1 MSKPRSNAR
10 RFVNA
15 AWTVLTFQ
23 LIASAGAVGVTG
35 LAAFH
40 VRDLVAGSVIS
51 PEPSPPPAIEPTMPA
66 EEQSMPPA
74 PETEASGATATATES
89 EAAAPAAPAPPPP
102 TINRGAA
109 PINIRGEAREG
120 QSLVAVIGSDP
131 DGGPQESSYQWLR
144 DGQAISGAL
153 GSTYALSAADNG
165 HLISVRANYAD
176 GNGNAEVATSAA
188 VQPVALPP
196 VNNGASSITIRRDD
210 VAETLARA
218 LEQLFSGS
226 RTQPLERLS
235 LAAVL
240 GADPDGAGAT
250 APTYQWLRDGEP
262 ISGATTATYRTEVAD
277 AGRSISVR
285 ADYVDREGF
294 RESVVSAPVQPPR
307 PAVESRDS
315 PGLR

>member
-23 LIASAGAVGVTG
+23 LIASVGAVGVTG

-40 VRDLVAGSVIS
+40 VRDLVASNAIA
-51 PEPSPPPAIEPTMPA
+51 PEPPSPATDGPTMTG
-66 EEQSMPPA
+66 EEEIA
-74 PETEASGATATATES
+74 PSATES
-89 EAAAPAAPAPPPP
+89 EEPVAPATSTEPAAPVTPPP

-131 DGGPQESSYQWLR
+131 DGGPRESSYQWLR
-144 DGQAISGAL
+144 DGQAIGGAV
-153 GSTYALSAADNG
+153 GSTYALGAADNG
-165 HLISVRANYAD
+165 HLVSVRVNYAD
-176 GNGNAEVATSAA
+176 DNGNAEVATSAA

-196 VNNGASSITIRRDD
+196 VNNGASAITIRRDD

-240 GADPDGAGAT
+240 GADPDGAGT
-250 APTYQWLRDGEP
+250 PPPTYQWLRDGEP
-262 ISGATTATYRTEVAD
+262 ISGATTATYRTEPAD
-277 AGRSISVR
+277 AGRSITVR

-307 PAVESRDS
+307 PAVEGRDT
-315 PGLR
+315 PG